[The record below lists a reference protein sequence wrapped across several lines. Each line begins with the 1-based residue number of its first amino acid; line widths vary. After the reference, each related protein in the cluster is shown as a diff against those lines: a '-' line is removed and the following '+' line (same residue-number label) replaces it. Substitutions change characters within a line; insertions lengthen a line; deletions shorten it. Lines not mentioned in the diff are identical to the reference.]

1 MIKNWFFKVIS
12 LETILVIIS
21 GLVLFFYFEIQYWV
35 EFSAAYSISLINAI
49 IGYYLTVY
57 AFPKSNK
64 IFYRQVYLGML
75 LRMSAVL
82 FISLFLI
89 FKGYVQ
95 TTPFFFS
102 LMLFYVIHQWT
113 EIINWLKILPKQKVI
128 LEG

>member
-1 MIKNWFFKVIS
+1 MKTIF
-12 LETILVIIS
+12 LETTLIFIS
-21 GLVLFFYFEIQYWV
+21 GLFLILFLDLQCWLEIS
-35 EFSAAYSISLINAI
+35 SAYAISFVNAI

-57 AFPKSNK
+57 AFTKSNK
-64 IFYRQVYLGML
+64 IFYQQVYLGML
-75 LRMSAVL
+75 LRMAAVL

-89 FKGYVQ
+89 FKGYLLA
-95 TTPFFFS
+95 TPFFLS

>member
-1 MIKNWFFKVIS
+1 MNNFNKAIS
-12 LETILVIIS
+12 LETILVFIS
-21 GLVLFFYFEIQYWV
+21 ELFLILFLDFEYWV
-35 EFSAAYSISLINAI
+35 EVSSAYSISLANAI
-49 IGYYLTVY
+49 IGYQLTVY

-75 LRMSAVL
+75 LRMAAVL
-82 FISLFLI
+82 LISLFLI
-89 FKGYVQ
+89 FKGFLQ
-95 TTPFFFS
+95 ATPFFFS